1 MARSD
6 AASSAADRDPSC
18 KLGRVIEEY
27 DLDGVAGNLPNYW
40 TREDERYS
48 LRGLADY
55 VNNAILRAAMDRAG
69 LNPLDGEVENT
80 YRLLTDDEVSEGVRT
95 QAHSRLDRD
104 GVDVGAVEGDFVSYQ
119 TVNRHL
125 KECLGVER
133 ASAERTDSDR
143 AEGGAQRIAALRN
156 RTVAVTENTLDQLRS
171 SGALVLGEP
180 DVYVDVTV
188 TCTDCG
194 THATAQ
200 ELIDDEGCE
209 CKPTDA
215 KS

>member
-1 MARSD
+1 MAQSD
-6 AASSAADRDPSC
+6 AKSGNAGGPSC
-18 KLGRVIEEY
+18 KLDRVIDEY
-27 DLDGVAGNLPNYW
+27 ELDRVAENLQEYW

-55 VNNAILRAAMDRAG
+55 VNQAVLRTAMDREG

-80 YRLLTDDEVSEGVRT
+80 HRLLTDDEVSQGVRT
-95 QAHSRLDRD
+95 QAHSRLDRR
-104 GVDVGAVEGDFVSYQ
+104 GVDIDAVEGDFVSYQ

-143 AEGGAQRIAALRN
+143 VDSGAQRIAALRN

-171 SGALVLGEP
+171 SGALALGEP

-194 THATAQ
+194 THGTVQ
-200 ELIDDEGCE
+200 ELIDDGGCGCE
-209 CKPTDA
+209 PSDA
-215 KS
+215 TS

>member
-1 MARSD
+1 MTRSD
-6 AASSAADRDPSC
+6 AKSGTAGAPSC
-18 KLGRVIEEY
+18 KLDRVIDEYELGRVAE
-27 DLDGVAGNLPNYW
+27 NLPNYW

-55 VNNAILRAAMDRAG
+55 VNQAILRTAMDRAG

-80 YRLLTDDEVSEGVRT
+80 YRLLTDDEVSQGVRT
-95 QAHSRLDRD
+95 QAHSRLDRG
-104 GVDVGAVEGDFVSYQ
+104 GVDVDAVEGDFVSYQ

-133 ASAERTDSDR
+133 ASTERSDSDR
-143 AEGGAQRIAALRN
+143 VDSGAQRIAALRN
-156 RTVAVTENTLDQLRS
+156 RTVAVAENTLDQLRS
-171 SGALVLGEP
+171 TGALALGDP

-194 THATAQ
+194 THATVR
-200 ELIDDEGCE
+200 ELIDDGGCGCE
-209 CKPTDA
+209 PTDA
-215 KS
+215 EP